1 MLLVIQTGSCL
12 WFFFAFEKKKEKR
25 KKERKGMQI
34 GGHHFQIAIRVQQ
47 LADGTISE
55 FLHFRLF
62 HNQQVARKL
71 VTKPLLIEFDNLDFD

>member
-1 MLLVIQTGSCL
+1 MSMVFLR
-12 WFFFAFEKKKEKR
+12 KKKKRKEKKR
-25 KKERKGMQI
+25 KKGDANR
-34 GGHHFQIAIRVQQ
+34 GHHFQIAIRVQQ

-55 FLHFRLF
+55 CLHFRLF

>member
-1 MLLVIQTGSCL
+1 
-12 WFFFAFEKKKEKR
+12 
-25 KKERKGMQI
+25 MQI

-55 FLHFRLF
+55 CLHFRLF